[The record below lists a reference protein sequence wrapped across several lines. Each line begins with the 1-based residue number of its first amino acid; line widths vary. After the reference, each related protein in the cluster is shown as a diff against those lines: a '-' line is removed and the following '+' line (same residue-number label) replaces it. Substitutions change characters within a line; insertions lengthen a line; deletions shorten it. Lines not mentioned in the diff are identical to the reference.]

1 MAPQTSLAELCAW
14 WMLRCSS
21 WSMLNRTRIHWYQQF
36 DTVDWVTGRASHLSK
51 SSTSKPQRFFDRP
64 SGTWHDVENGKT
76 KENIKQKPKPVVA
89 ADLCVRTNVR
99 WMWLNVERRSDD
111 ADADITV
118 KSTSSQHVPTPVGQ
132 SSSTVAVSFVWYLML
147 HMTGFPSL
155 LCTCNYS
162 IYLLFL

>member
-14 WMLRCSS
+14 WTLRCSS
-21 WSMLNRTRIHWYQQF
+21 WSMLNK
-36 DTVDWVTGRASHLSK
+36 TVYIDISSLTLLIGWQEGHLTCQNLPPANPKDSL
-51 SSTSKPQRFFDRP
+51 TDLREH
-64 SGTWHDVENGKT
+64 GMTWKMENT
-76 KENIKQKPKPVVA
+76 VENIKQEPKPVVA

-132 SSSTVAVSFVWYLML
+132 SSSTVAVSFVWYLMQY
-147 HMTGFPSL
+147 MTGFPSVF
-155 LCTCNYS
+155 YS
-162 IYLLFL
+162 FVMYV